1 MSTHSIAPPLQISW
15 AQRFV
20 KSPKLPPLCA
30 HHFRADVCLPAL
42 YLSGKSQVLL
52 SNYLQRAKM
61 LSLLAQIDSWQN
73 ISLWVAGLCLDWVH
87 WDLPEQVLLFRLLEP
102 PRQSCSPK
110 FSNIYIRKGSSSFKL
125 QMCTD
130 IDKALINQIFLI

>member
-1 MSTHSIAPPLQISW
+1 MITHIIAPPLQISW
-15 AQRFV
+15 PQRFV
-20 KSPKLPPLCA
+20 KSPKLPPLCVR
-30 HHFRADVCLPAL
+30 HFRADVCLPAL

-87 WDLPEQVLLFRLLEP
+87 WDLPEQVLLFRLLET
-102 PRQSCSPK
+102 SV
-110 FSNIYIRKGSSSFKL
+110 
-125 QMCTD
+125 
-130 IDKALINQIFLI
+130 ALIY